1 MALDKEEQSKLEA
14 KFRDALKAQYQR
26 GFQDGIKTISK
37 VVLNRLNNSSIPLM
51 KRIEAVKK
59 LCATPF
65 RNKEQVKPVEQEEE
79 TTSENGA
86 S

>member
-1 MALDKEEQSKLEA
+1 MALDKEEHSKLEA
-14 KFRDALKAQYQR
+14 KFKEALKAQYQR
-26 GFQDGIKTISK
+26 GFQDGIKTISR

-65 RNKEQVKPVEQEEE
+65 RNKEQVKPVEQAEE
-79 TTSENGA
+79 TVVENGD